1 MQNKIKQK
9 GVYKITNIIN
19 GKIYIGSTGV
29 SFNTRFKK
37 HINDLDTNKHSNRY
51 LQNAWDKYT
60 KNSFIFEIIEIID
73 NVELIIIR
81 EQYYLDTLLP
91 TKKNI
96 GYNICT
102 IAGSSLGVKRSDEFK
117 EKVRQNNL
125 NMSKET
131 RAKISNSLSGLK
143 QSKETI
149 DKRVEKLIGRVGG
162 MLGKK
167 HSQITKLRMSKA
179 HVKNNYSSCYKIG
192 NKPHNIRK
200 IIQLDLEGN
209 FINEWDSMSEAG
221 KKLKISRGY
230 ISDVCKDVRK
240 TAGGFKWQYLENNNN
255 NNNTN

>member
-1 MQNKIKQK
+1 MKNDIKQK
-9 GVYKITNIIN
+9 GIYKITNIIN
-19 GKIYIGSTGV
+19 GKIYIGSTGI

-37 HINDLDTNKHSNRY
+37 HINDLDTNKHGNRY

-73 NVELIIIR
+73 NVELIIIK

-91 TKKNI
+91 TKRNI

-117 EKVRQNNL
+117 GKVRQNSL

-149 DKRVEKLIGRVGG
+149 DKRVEKLIGRIGG

-167 HSQITKLRMSKA
+167 HSQITKLKMSKA
-179 HVKNNYSSCYKIG
+179 HIKNNYSSCYKIG

-209 FINEWDSMSEAG
+209 FICEWDSISEIE
-221 KKLKISRGY
+221 KKLKINHGN
-230 ISDVCKDVRK
+230 ISLVCSNKRNS
-240 TAGGFKWQYLENNNN
+240 AGGFKWEYLENNNN
-255 NNNTN
+255 IN